1 MSQVSPSTQIG
12 EDPPAQCSAKI
23 RKCDCDTGTAYGS
36 VFEENWG
43 TVPFNKRKRVK
54 HCSDGEIAILY
65 AAVKVSILTLIVLLI
80 LILATLIAS
89 KMYVCGER
97 WREAMI
103 TRNAS
108 ETCATS
114 VACTY

>member
-1 MSQVSPSTQIG
+1 VSQVSPSTQIG

-65 AAVKVSILTLIVLLI
+65 AGRPTEVFTGVKTRGCQTQVKTKVF
-80 LILATLIAS
+80 TGPS
-89 KMYVCGER
+89 KNLG
-97 WREAMI
+97 
-103 TRNAS
+103 
-108 ETCATS
+108 
-114 VACTY
+114 